1 MKRDNVNYLLV
12 GSFVILVLIAFFVLM
27 YFVTGS
33 TGPADRYT
41 VRYNNVAGLK
51 FGTGVYY
58 EGYHVGQIEEIE
70 PEAASS
76 GMRYVLTLSIARGWK
91 IPADSIAQVVA
102 SGLISAVQIHINEG
116 QSPKVI
122 KPGGEISGREQQ
134 DLFAVLSE
142 AAGQFHSL
150 SENGVMPVLQ
160 NLNNRIDEIAEEILT
175 FRRKQLG
182 PLVASF
188 DQRLNNE
195 LLGEAQALVGK
206 LNNSAE
212 QLEKI
217 LGSKNQ
223 VQIQQFLV
231 HIDQAAVNLND
242 LITRIESTRQQ
253 MGETLVSIEN
263 LASNNDEAIGAAVAN
278 ANQSMVEMREALRT
292 VNEHLGTIMY
302 NVEGGTR
309 NLKEFSQ
316 AVRDNPARLIRG
328 SEQQADAP

>member
-12 GSFVILVLIAFFVLM
+12 GSFVIFILVAFFVLM

-51 FGTGVYY
+51 FGTGVFY
-58 EGYHVGQIEEIE
+58 EGYHVGQIEEIR
-70 PEAASS
+70 PQPASS
-76 GMRYVLTLSIARGWK
+76 GMQYVLTLSIARGWK
-91 IPADSIAQVVA
+91 IPADSVAQVVA
-102 SGLISAVQIHINEG
+102 SGLISAVQIQIKEG
-116 QSPKVI
+116 RSPNVI
-122 KPGGEISGREQQ
+122 KPGDEISGREQQ

-142 AAGQFHSL
+142 AAGQFRSL
-150 SENGVMPVLQ
+150 SEDGVMPVLQ
-160 NLNNRIDEIAEEILT
+160 NLNNRIDEVAEEIVT

-182 PLVASF
+182 PLITAF
-188 DQRLNNE
+188 DQGLNTE
-195 LLGEAQALVGK
+195 LLGDAQVLVGK
-206 LNNSAE
+206 LNNSADH
-212 QLEKI
+212 LEKI
-217 LGSKNQ
+217 LGAKNQ
-223 VQIQQFLV
+223 AQIERFLV
-231 HIDQAAVNLND
+231 HIDEAAVNLND
-242 LITRIESTRQQ
+242 LITRIESTRLQ
-253 MGETLVSIEN
+253 MGETLVAIEN

-278 ANQSMVEMREALRT
+278 ANQSMLEMREALRT

-302 NVEGGTR
+302 NAEGSTR

>member
-91 IPADSIAQVVA
+91 IPADSVAQVVA

>member
-70 PEAASS
+70 PEAAS
-76 GMRYVLTLSIARGWK
+76 GAMRYVLTLSIARGWK

>member
-12 GSFVILVLIAFFVLM
+12 GSFVIVILIAFFVLM

-41 VRYNNVAGLK
+41 VRYDNVAGLK

-58 EGYHVGQIEEIE
+58 EGYHVGQIEEIRPE
-70 PEAASS
+70 PVAS
-76 GMRYVLTLSIARGWK
+76 GMQYVLTLSIARGWK
-91 IPADSIAQVVA
+91 IPADSVAQVVA
-102 SGLISAVQIHINEG
+102 SGLISAVQIHIKEG
-116 QSPKVI
+116 QSPEAI
-122 KPGGEISGREQQ
+122 MPGGEINGREQQ
-134 DLFAVLSE
+134 DLFAVMSE
-142 AAGQFHSL
+142 AAGQFRSL
-150 SENGVMPVLQ
+150 SEDGVMPVLQ
-160 NLNNRIDEIAEEILT
+160 NLNNRIDEVANEILA
-175 FRRKQLG
+175 FRREQLG
-182 PLVASF
+182 PLVTSF
-188 DQRLNNE
+188 DRRLNTE
-195 LLGEAQALVGK
+195 LLGDAQTLIAK
-206 LNNSAE
+206 LGNSAE

-223 VQIQQFLV
+223 VQIEKFLV

-253 MGETLVSIEN
+253 MGETLVSIEQ
-263 LASNNDEAIGAAVAN
+263 LASNNDEAIGAAVEN
-278 ANQSMVEMREALRT
+278 ANQSMLEMRDALRT

-302 NVEGGTR
+302 NVEGSTR

-328 SEQQADAP
+328 SGQPADAP

>member
-12 GSFVILVLIAFFVLM
+12 GSFVIVILIAFFVLM

-58 EGYHVGQIEEIE
+58 EGYHVGQIEDIRPE
-70 PEAASS
+70 PVAS
-76 GMRYVLTLSIARGWK
+76 GMQYVLTLSIARGWK
-91 IPADSIAQVVA
+91 IPTDSVAQVVA
-102 SGLISAVQIHINEG
+102 SGLISAVQIHIKEG
-116 QSPKVI
+116 QSPDAI
-122 KPGGEISGREQQ
+122 MPGGEISGREQQ

-142 AAGQFHSL
+142 AAGQFRSL
-150 SENGVMPVLQ
+150 SEEGVMPVLQ
-160 NLNNRIDEIAEEILT
+160 NLNNRIDEVAGEIIT
-175 FRRKQLG
+175 FRREQLG
-182 PLVASF
+182 PLVTSF
-188 DQRLNNE
+188 DQRLNTE
-195 LLGEAQALVGK
+195 LLGDARALVAK
-206 LNNSAE
+206 LGNSAT

-223 VQIQQFLV
+223 AQIEKFLV

-242 LITRIESTRQQ
+242 LILRIESTRQQ

-263 LASNNDEAIGAAVAN
+263 LASHNDEAIGAAVAN
-278 ANQSMVEMREALRT
+278 ANQSMLEMRDALRT

-302 NVEGGTR
+302 NVEGSTR

-328 SEQQADAP
+328 SEPQTDAQ